1 MCGVVSKL
9 HKLVSSCYSCLL
21 ALTPYDLNVFNKF
34 LKKMQWKE
42 EKKKLNNNPKMK
54 NLKFLTC
61 KRHNALTWKNPWI
74 DIKQY
79 DLNF

>member
-1 MCGVVSKL
+1 M
-9 HKLVSSCYSCLL
+9 
-21 ALTPYDLNVFNKF
+21 
-34 LKKMQWKE
+34 
-42 EKKKLNNNPKMK
+42 KKKELEQLNNNPKMK

-74 DIKQY
+74 DIKLH